1 MLSWVHVT
9 LEAIDPTAIDRH
21 LEDPAS
27 GGRVLFEGV
36 VRDRHHDRQV
46 LALEYEAY
54 AEMAGEQLRAIAATM
69 TARWPI
75 RRVAIVHRIGR
86 LLVGET
92 AVVVGV
98 ASLHRAEAF
107 EACRYGIDAV
117 KRDVPIWKHEHY
129 ADGTSRWQENDC

>member
-1 MLSWVHVT
+1 MIAWVHVAP
-9 LEAIDPTAIDRH
+9 EAIDMAAVDRH
-21 LEDPAS
+21 LEDRAS

-36 VRDRHHDRQV
+36 VRDRQHDRQV
-46 LALEYEAY
+46 LSLDYEAY
-54 AEMAGEQLRAIAATM
+54 AEMACEQLQAIAATM

-86 LLVGET
+86 ILVGEI

-98 ASLHRAEAF
+98 ASPHRAEAF

-117 KRDVPIWKHEHY
+117 KREVPIWKHEHY
-129 ADGTSRWQENDC
+129 ADGHSLWQENDC